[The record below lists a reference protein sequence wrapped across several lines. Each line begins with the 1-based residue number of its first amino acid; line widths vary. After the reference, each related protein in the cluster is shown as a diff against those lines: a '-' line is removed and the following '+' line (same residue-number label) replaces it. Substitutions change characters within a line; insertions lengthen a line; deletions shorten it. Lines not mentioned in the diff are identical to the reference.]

1 MRTRAGDFP
10 GHTPREEAEQK
21 NPASPSSRA
30 QWEGAQWGG
39 GHAGSAPWEH
49 RQEEEGCRADR
60 KDAERTGRAGAR
72 APGSARRVRASPH
85 SADRLRSRFCSLK
98 LSALIQMK
106 WRKPLRLNH
115 VLRIHTLKS

>member
-1 MRTRAGDFP
+1 MRGQPP
-10 GHTPREEAEQK
+10 GNTGRRKKGAEQT
-21 NPASPSSRA
+21 
-30 QWEGAQWGG
+30 
-39 GHAGSAPWEH
+39 
-49 RQEEEGCRADR
+49 